1 MENKNFLRALFW
13 ALLFFLAW
21 QMIAVR
27 IWPPVKPTASD
38 SDSGATADGTPASIS
53 TNGTE
58 STNGA
63 QDVPAG
69 DVATNNNASNGAF
82 SAQGTDASETVVLGS
97 TEGGEKSPFRM
108 RLKLSNQGASIST
121 ATLSDH
127 WKKGD
132 ATKNYILLAPL
143 HRERGNP
150 WKSLTLDR
158 ITIDGEHRVDMRSL
172 KWTAEKREENNGESA
187 VFTATVNAGDSPVLK
202 LTRTFTLPIQAAET
216 LRSDLQIKLEIENVS
231 AQSHNVIV
239 VERGPI
245 GLLSQGTFMP
255 DQKVYAAWR
264 SEGLIELEAMIFK
277 EIGKSK
283 EYSLYAADK
292 QPGESL
298 EWYAGGNL
306 FFTCTICPVDAEGK
320 AQNGSV
326 AQVQGIDLDGDAAT
340 GEDVTTEVS
349 SIQHSIAPG
358 DSKTLRQAVYLGSKN
373 REAFSHPSNSDYL
386 SRDYM
391 QQIKEGYGSCT
402 FSALTDLMIILLNWL
417 YTITGN
423 FGVAIIC
430 LVALVRTLLHP
441 ITKKTQVN
449 MVRMQQSMGALQPK
463 MEEIKKRH
471 AGDNAKIQQEIMK
484 LYREEGVNP
493 MGQMLGCLPMFL
505 QMPIWVALYSSL
517 RNNVAMRGEPFVLWI
532 TDLTTADCFYHFSKP
547 INVPLMGEMTCFHLL
562 PILVGVMMFAQ
573 QKLMPRP
580 KPDPNVK
587 KTPQAEQAEQMQ
599 KIMPY
604 MSFIMIFLF
613 YKFPS
618 GLNLYIMTS
627 SLVGAAE
634 QVYIRKHIKKKDLEP
649 PKGGSGPAMG
659 KGPKKPKAGGPSFL
673 QKLQQK
679 AEDAQ
684 KQAKQRSGKK
694 DRR

>member
-1 MENKNFLRALFW
+1 MENKNFFRALFW
-13 ALLFFLAW
+13 ALLFFLLW
-21 QMIAVR
+21 QMIAIR
-27 IWPPVKPTASD
+27 IWPPPKPSANGTGD
-38 SDSGATADGTPASIS
+38 GAVAENTPAAV
-53 TNGTE
+53 

-63 QDVPAG
+63 ADAESG
-69 DVATNNNASNGAF
+69 DVATSPNTTPGAF
-82 SAQGTDASETVVLGS
+82 HAVGVDTSESITLGS
-97 TEGGEKSPFRM
+97 TEGGVKSPFRM
-108 RLKLSNQGASIST
+108 QLDLSNRGASIAT
-121 ATLSDH
+121 ATLSNH
-127 WKKGD
+127 WKNGD
-132 ATKNYILLAPL
+132 TKNNYVLLAPL

-150 WKSLTLDR
+150 WRSLAIDR
-158 ITIDGEHRVDMRSL
+158 VTIDGQHRVDLRDL
-172 KWTAEKREENNGESA
+172 RWTAEKREVNNGESA
-187 VFTATVNAGDSPVLK
+187 VFTATVNAGDQSLLK
-202 LTRTFTLPIQAAET
+202 LTRTFTLPAQAADT
-216 LRSDLQIKLEIENVS
+216 LRSDLQIKLDIENVS
-231 AQSHNVIV
+231 DQAHTVIV

-245 GLLSQGTFMP
+245 GLLAQGTFMP
-255 DQKVYAAWR
+255 DQKLYAAWR
-264 SEGLIELEAMIFK
+264 SEGVIELQAKNFK
-277 EIGKSK
+277 EVGKSK
-283 EYSLYAADK
+283 EYTLYAADK
-292 QPGESL
+292 QPNEPL
-298 EWYAGGNL
+298 EWCAGGNL
-306 FFTCTICPVDAEGK
+306 FFTCTTCPVDAEG
-320 AQNGSV
+320 NTLGGSV
-326 AQVQGIDLDGDAAT
+326 AQVQGIDLDGNAAT
-340 GEDVTTEVS
+340 ESDVTTEVTS
-349 SIQHSIAPG
+349 VQHTIAPG
-358 DSKTLRQAVYLGSKN
+358 ASKSLMQSVYLGPKD
-373 REAFSHPSNSDYL
+373 REAFSHPSNTDYV

-402 FSALTDLMIILLNWL
+402 FSALTDLMIVILNWL
-417 YTITGN
+417 YKITGN
-423 FGVAIIC
+423 FGVAIIV
-430 LVALVRTLLHP
+430 LVAVVRTLLHP

-449 MVRMQQSMGALQPK
+449 MVRMQKSMGALQPK
-463 MEEIKKRH
+463 MEEIKRKH

-517 RNNVAMRGEPFVLWI
+517 RNNVAMRGEPFILWV
-532 TDLTTADCFYHFSKP
+532 TDLTAPDCFYHFSKT

-580 KPDPNVK
+580 KSDPNVK

-634 QVYIRKHIKKKDLEP
+634 QVYIRKHIKQKDLEG
-649 PKGGSGPAMG
+649 PKGGSGLAKG
-659 KGPKKPKAGGPSFL
+659 KEPKKPRSGGPSFIE
-673 QKLQQK
+673 KLQQK
-679 AEDAQ
+679 AEEAQ

>member
-1 MENKNFLRALFW
+1 MDNKNFFRALFW
-13 ALLFFLAW
+13 ALLFFLLW
-21 QMIAVR
+21 QMIAIR
-27 IWPPVKPTASD
+27 IWPPVQPTAGD
-38 SDSGATADGTPASIS
+38 GQNGASADGTPAAV
-53 TNGTE
+53 

-63 QDVPAG
+63 GDPGAG
-69 DVATNNNASNGAF
+69 EVASADPVANGAY
-82 SAQGTDASETVVLGS
+82 SPVGSDTTESIVLG
-97 TEGGEKSPFRM
+97 TIEGGFKSPYRM
-108 RLKLSNQGASIST
+108 QLDLSNQGASISK

-127 WKKGD
+127 WKRGGD
-132 ATKNYILLAPL
+132 KKNYVLLAPL
-143 HRERGNP
+143 HRKRGNP
-150 WKSLTLDR
+150 WRSLTVDR
-158 ITIDGEHRVDMRSL
+158 LTIDGKHRVDLRDL
-172 KWTAEKREENNGESA
+172 RWTAEKREVNNGESA
-187 VFTATVNAGDSPVLK
+187 VFTATIDAAGQPVLK
-202 LTRTFTLPIQAAET
+202 LTRTFLLPAQAHET
-216 LRSDLQIKLEIENVS
+216 LRSDLQISLEIENVS
-231 AQSHNVIV
+231 DQEHRVIV

-264 SEGLIELEAMIFK
+264 TEGLIDLETKNFK
-277 EIGKSK
+277 EVGKIK
-283 EYSLYAADK
+283 QYTLYAADK
-292 QPGESL
+292 HPDEPL

-306 FFTCTICPVDAEGK
+306 FFTCTTCPVDAEGN
-320 AQNGSV
+320 AVSGVV
-326 AQVQGIDLDGDAAT
+326 AQVQAIDLDGNAT
-340 GEDVTTEVS
+340 TGNDVTSEVTS
-349 SIQHSIAPG
+349 VQQTIAPG
-358 DSKTLRQAVYLGSKN
+358 ETKSLMSAVYLGPKD
-373 REAFSHPSNSDYL
+373 REAFSHASNVDYVN
-386 SRDYM
+386 RDYM

-402 FSALTDLMIILLNWL
+402 FSALTDLMITLLNWL
-417 YTITGN
+417 YKVTGN
-423 FGVAIIC
+423 FGVAIII
-430 LVALVRTLLHP
+430 LVIVVRTLLHP

-449 MVRMQQSMGALQPK
+449 MVRMQKSMGSLQPK
-463 MEEIKKRH
+463 MEEIKRKH

-532 TDLTTADCFYHFSKP
+532 SDLTSPDCFYHFSKTV
-547 INVPLMGEMTCFHLL
+547 NVPLMGEMTCFHLL

-587 KTPQAEQAEQMQ
+587 KTPQSEQAEQMQ

-634 QVYIRKHIKKKDLEP
+634 QVYIRKHIKQKDLEG
-649 PKGGSGPAMG
+649 PKGGGMA
-659 KGPKKPKAGGPSFL
+659 KGPKKPKSGPSFL
-673 QKLQQK
+673 EKLQQK
-679 AEDAQ
+679 AEEAQ